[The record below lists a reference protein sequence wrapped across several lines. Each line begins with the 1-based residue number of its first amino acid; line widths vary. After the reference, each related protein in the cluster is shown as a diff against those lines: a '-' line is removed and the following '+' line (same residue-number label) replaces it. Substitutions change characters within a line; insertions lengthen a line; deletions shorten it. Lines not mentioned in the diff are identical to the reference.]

1 MTAAQAATKV
11 QQLTKDETMA
21 KLRRWKNKLRS
32 HGKEL
37 FRWLREK
44 PAPPTVNIFDDDDS
58 AEAAATCDGQEVL
71 LQTLLQYGPE
81 STTA

>member
-1 MTAAQAATKV
+1 
-11 QQLTKDETMA
+11 MA

-44 PAPPTVNIFDDDDS
+44 AAPPTVNIFDDDDS